1 MLDVIHDMSD
11 VEDRLNLT
19 LLAILMNIKQEEVKE
34 D

>member
-11 VEDRLNLT
+11 VEDRLYLT